1 MKPWMATEYF
11 FAVKQGR
18 LRISSQAAKR
28 SKNDDLTNKNGVLSS
43 TNDDGTSKNVG
54 LEMMIYLGK
63 SAS

>member
-1 MKPWMATEYF
+1 MATESF

-28 SKNDDLTNKNGVLSS
+28 WKNDDLTNKNGVLSS

-54 LEMMIYLGK
+54 L
-63 SAS
+63 